1 MDAQRAQGDLGP
13 LKLNLDSLD
22 DESEWVTYTIPVG
35 HEIVGLKCETSD
47 DNMIRRIGFLLWI
60 PNPDKNEI

>member
-1 MDAQRAQGDLGP
+1 MKPLDLKSMDEQA
-13 LKLNLDSLD
+13 
-22 DESEWVTYTIPVG
+22 EWVTYTIPVG

-60 PNPDKNEI
+60 PNPDKNDI